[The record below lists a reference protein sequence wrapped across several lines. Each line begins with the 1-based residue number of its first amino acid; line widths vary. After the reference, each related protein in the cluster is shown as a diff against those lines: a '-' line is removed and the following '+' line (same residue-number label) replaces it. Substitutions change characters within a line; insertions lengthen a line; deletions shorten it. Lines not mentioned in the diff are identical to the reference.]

1 MTQREYINVVNL
13 ERLRQAAESLRQ
25 TIGLTTRQNRK
36 RLVAY
41 RKIEELVEDLYERVD
56 RQMERGE

>member
-1 MTQREYINVVNL
+1 MTEREYMNVVNL

>member
-25 TIGLTTRQNRK
+25 TIGLTARQNRK
-36 RLVAY
+36 WIAAA
-41 RKIEELVEDLYERVD
+41 RKIDELVEDFEKRVD
-56 RQMERGE
+56 RQMGGVE